1 MFRDQA
7 LLVWRYLI
15 LFVSNSHP
23 KWKLGTLIRSRQI
36 TVISRQ
42 VELLPKLPS
51 ALWAYRVIFFASALN
66 FAQRFFVAFP
76 IFALAAAESTR
87 LALFVTF
94 LSADRPM
101 ASAAALMPFS
111 LR

>member
-1 MFRDQA
+1 
-7 LLVWRYLI
+7 
-15 LFVSNSHP
+15 
-23 KWKLGTLIRSRQI
+23 
-36 TVISRQ
+36 

-66 FAQRFFVAFP
+66 FAHRFFVAFP

-94 LSADRPM
+94 LSADRPI
-101 ASAAALMPFS
+101 PFYFPS
-111 LR
+111 PDKTLAPKSRKPTNLPVLVPYQKPGNAHLST